1 MFCQTRTGLGPA
13 TDFNPAGF
21 KFIKTEDEPV
31 RDVHIKIEV
40 HEIPE
45 WFLKDEESKEN
56 ILKVMKDSV
65 LNVTT

>member
-1 MFCQTRTGLGPA
+1 MFCQTRTGMGPA
-13 TDFNPAGF
+13 TDFNPAG
-21 KFIKTEDEPV
+21 FIKTEDEPV